1 MADPY
6 TQLYVHVVLSVK
18 SRHTLIPKYLKLELH
33 KYITGIIT
41 AKKQRLI
48 QINSMLDHT
57 LGNNLQHTD
66 FCVHSTLLEQRAG

>member
-6 TQLYVHVVLSVK
+6 TQLYVHVVFSVK
-18 SRHTLIPKYLKLELH
+18 SRHALIPKYLKLELH

-41 AKKQRLI
+41 KKKQRLI
-48 QINSMLDHT
+48 QINSM

-66 FCVHSTLLEQRAG
+66 FCVHSALLEQRAG